1 MTTLREERMSGMNHW
16 CRLCFDRYLPHDIM
30 GPAMALDGRAEAV
43 IFFRKLW
50 PNGSTLRVRFMEGT
64 EAQQRLALEQARWW
78 SEFANLRFVP
88 SDATDAEIRVAF
100 DPSDGAWSYIGTD
113 CSSIPTDQ
121 PTMNLG
127 FQDGGTSAHEFGH
140 AIGLGHE
147 HQNPQGGLQWN
158 EPEVIRDLSG
168 PPNSWT
174 VGQIRSN
181 VLTKYS
187 VDQIQGTAF
196 DADSIM
202 LYAFPSRWT
211 TNGVGT
217 HANDI
222 LSAQDRAFIA
232 TRYPRQITPPLPP
245 LPPPVTPTEPTTV
258 TVNGGDVTAQ
268 IGAPGEEDLFTFQV
282 RQPGRHV
289 METRGKT
296 DLVMKLYGP
305 DNRTRLIAEDD
316 DAGAGLNPRI
326 SRVLPN
332 GEYLMQIRHYNTS
345 GGTGPYTIKV
355 TR

>member
-1 MTTLREERMSGMNHW
+1 MQRMNHF
-16 CRLCFDRYLPHDIM
+16 CRLCFDRYLPHEPMD
-30 GPAMALDGRAEAV
+30 PAMALGPRARAV
-43 IFFRKLW
+43 LFFRKLW
-50 PNGSTLRVRFMEGT
+50 VNGSTLRVRFLGGT
-64 EAQQRLALEQARWW
+64 EAQQRLALEQGRWW
-78 SEFANLRFVP
+78 SEPANLRFVP
-88 SDATDAEIRVAF
+88 SDATDAEIRVSF

-113 CSSIPTDQ
+113 CRSIPTDQ

-147 HQNPQGGLQWN
+147 HQNPQGGMQWN

-174 VGQIRSN
+174 VAQIRNN

-187 VDQIQGTAF
+187 TDQVRSTVF

-217 HANDI
+217 HSNEV

-232 TRYPRQITPPLPP
+232 AAYPKPNVPPAG
-245 LPPPVTPTEPTTV
+245 PTQL
-258 TVNGGDVTAQ
+258 TVNNGAVSAE
-268 IGAPGEEDLFTFQV
+268 IGAPGEEDLFQFTV
-282 RQPGRHV
+282 SQPGRHV
-289 METRGKT
+289 METKGKT
-296 DLVMKLYGP
+296 DVVMKLYGP
-305 DNRTRLIAEDD
+305 DNPTLLIAEDD
-316 DAGAGLNPRI
+316 DAGVGLNPRI
-326 SRVLPN
+326 VRVLAA
-332 GEYLMQIRHYNTS
+332 GAYLVQIRHYNST
-345 GGTGPYTIKV
+345 GGTGPYTIQV

>member
-1 MTTLREERMSGMNHW
+1 M
-16 CRLCFDRYLPHDIM
+16 
-30 GPAMALDGRAEAV
+30 
-43 IFFRKLW
+43 
-50 PNGSTLRVRFMEGT
+50 
-64 EAQQRLALEQARWW
+64 EQARWW
-78 SEFANLRFVP
+78 SEVANIRFVP
-88 SDATDAEIRVAF
+88 SDATDAEIRVTF

-113 CSSIPTDQ
+113 CSSIPHDQ

-174 VGQIRSN
+174 VDQIRSN
-181 VLTKYS
+181 VLTKYA

-196 DADSIM
+196 DPDSIM

-217 HANDI
+217 HSNDV
-222 LSAQDRAFIA
+222 LSAQDQAFIA
-232 TRYPRQITPPLPP
+232 TKYPRQTPPPLPP
-245 LPPPVTPTEPTTV
+245 TPPPVTPIRTV
-258 TVNGGDVTAQ
+258 SDHGERRRRHSPDR
-268 IGAPGEEDLFTFQV
+268 APGEEDLFTFNV
-282 RQPGRHV
+282 DQPGRHL

-316 DAGAGLNPRI
+316 DDGVGLNPRI
-326 SRVLPN
+326 SRVLAT
-332 GEYLMQIRHYNTS
+332 GEYLMQVRHYNTS
-345 GGTGPYTIKV
+345 GGTGPYTVRV